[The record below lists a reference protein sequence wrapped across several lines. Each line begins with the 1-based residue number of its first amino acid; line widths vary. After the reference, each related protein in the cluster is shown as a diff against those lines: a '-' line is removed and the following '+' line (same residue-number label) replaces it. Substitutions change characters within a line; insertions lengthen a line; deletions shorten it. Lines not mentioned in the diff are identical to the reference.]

1 MVFPGVSAHT
11 AVISQERRASATICP
26 ALGPSFIYAIEH
38 GVNTTRSS
46 PLINYPSADSHL
58 IFFNLKV
65 FITFASVNNARAAV
79 KNLAGP
85 TVPLHQTKGPMRL

>member
-1 MVFPGVSAHT
+1 MSAHT
-11 AVISQERRASATICP
+11 AVISQEQRASATICP
-26 ALGPSFIYAIEH
+26 ALGPSFIYVIEH
-38 GVNTTRSS
+38 GVNTTHSS

-65 FITFASVNNARAAV
+65 FITFASVNNAQAAV

-85 TVPLHQTKGPMRL
+85 TVPLQQTRGLTGL